1 MVDDAAV
8 LGSVGEA
15 GGGGDGG
22 GAAVADAPA
31 AEAEETPIPG
41 TDEGGDGSGGGAPA
55 DGADAAASED
65 DRLPGDEAAT
75 DDDPDAGDIE
85 MDGRKMDARTRA
97 AIEKLKAVDP
107 EAAKAV
113 RDAYYARQSVLT
125 EFPEAKDLSQ
135 AIRSIRTMKATLD
148 AVGGQEGIDNLH
160 TEVTDYRNEIDA
172 FSKGDRKLIEQ
183 LYEGNP
189 ESTATAA
196 LNCLDVLQE
205 KNYALFEK
213 TMLPSVSGILERAE
227 MSKFLQ
233 EAAKHCTDGNGQ
245 GAYDTI
251 TKIAAW
257 VAKLDKTAKGLAE
270 ARTKVDPERQ
280 KIDEERQQLNREKTE
295 MYERGISH
303 SVTKFNN
310 DALAK
315 VTAPLFKQLGLNG
328 EGRRDF
334 TQGLMNRV
342 WAAMKADK
350 PFQRLAKATMAKG
363 DGDKAARLIADKF
376 EELLPEHYR
385 KYRDVRYPNLP
396 NKGAAPKG
404 KPNGAAPAGG
414 GKPAAAAPAGG
425 GSAAMVTKLPLPE
438 AVDWNKTS
446 EKMYGYGTGIGEAV
460 LTSGK
465 RIKWD
470 WKTVQPA

>member
-1 MVDDAAV
+1 MALEDVAAV
-8 LGSVGEA
+8 GSVA
-15 GGGGDGG
+15 DAGGGDGG

-31 AEAEETPIPG
+31 TEVEETPIPG
-41 TDEGGDGSGGGAPA
+41 TDDGGDGSGGGAPA

-113 RDAYYARQSVLT
+113 REAYFSRQSVLK

-135 AIRSIRTMKATLD
+135 AIRSIRTMKATLE
-148 AVGGQEGIDNLH
+148 AVGGHEGIENLQ
-160 TEVTDYRNEIDA
+160 TEVTDYRNEINA
-172 FSKGDRKLIEQ
+172 FSKGDRALIEQ

-213 TMLPSVSGILERAE
+213 TMLPSVAGILERAE

-257 VAKLDKTAKGLAE
+257 VAKLDKSAKGISE

-310 DALAK
+310 DAIAK
-315 VTAPLFKQLGLNG
+315 ITAPLFKQLGLNG

-334 TQGLMNRV
+334 TQNLMNRV
-342 WAAMKADK
+342 WSAMKADK
-350 PFQRLAKATMAKG
+350 SFQRLAKATMAKG

-385 KYRDVRYPNLP
+385 KYRDLRYPNMP
-396 NKGAAPKG
+396 NKGAARPAG
-404 KPNGAAPAGG
+404 KPNGAAPAAGG
-414 GKPAAAAPAGG
+414 GKPAATPG
-425 GSAAMVTKLPLPE
+425 GSAAMLVTKLPSPE
-438 AVDWNKTS
+438 TVDWTKTTD
-446 EKMYGYGTGIGEAV
+446 EMYHVGRGMGEAI
-460 LTSGK
+460 LTNGK
-465 RIKWD
+465 RVKWD
-470 WKTVQPA
+470 WTKV